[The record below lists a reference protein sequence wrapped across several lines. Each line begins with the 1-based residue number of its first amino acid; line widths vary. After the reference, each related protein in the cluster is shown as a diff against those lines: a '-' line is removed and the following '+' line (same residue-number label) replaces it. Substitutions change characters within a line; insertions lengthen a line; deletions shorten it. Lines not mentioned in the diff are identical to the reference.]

1 MHDRAVET
9 IDHSALKSL
18 AIAWLFSQRCR
29 VVATEVTT
37 AVPRWRVDAA
47 GWREGGLRDES
58 IAVECKQSRA
68 DFFRDDEQRDE
79 LVAERDRLLAKRRQL
94 EESRLKV
101 FEPHLCRRD
110 ESLFTD
116 AADWDFTASRDDGYR
131 RVLLDLRRVDQRLHG
146 QTKFCL
152 MTRYRLADRLYILAP
167 RGMLRPREIPEGW
180 GLLEALRDDS
190 RRTNA
195 ADGDRGIARGV
206 RAPCSESCAL
216 HRDQAAGH
224 RPYTSGQA
232 PVAQSDQSSRLLS
245 GRSVVRIHAGALP
258 LATRLRQFAEKG
270 E

>member
-1 MHDRAVET
+1 MET
-9 IDHSALKSL
+9 IDHRALKSL
-18 AIAWLFSQRCR
+18 AIAWLFAQRCR

-58 IAVECKQSRA
+58 VAIECKQSRA

-79 LVAERDRLLAKRRQL
+79 LVAERERLLAKRRTL

-101 FEPHLCRRD
+101 YEPHLCRRD
-110 ESLFTD
+110 ESLFSE

-131 RVLLDLRRVDQRLHG
+131 RVLLDLRRVDQRIHG

-190 RRTNA
+190 RRTGS
-195 ADGDRGIARGV
+195 ADAEPIPVRETVPAPPLASRQDRRDRFV
-206 RAPCSESCAL
+206 RAMAI
-216 HRDQAAGH
+216 AASRAAYGH
-224 RPYTSGQA
+224 LASRAAPYTGIR
-232 PVAQSDQSSRLLS
+232 PPDP
-245 GRSVVRIHAGALP
+245 GHTLP
-258 LATRLRQFAEKG
+258 LRPR
-270 E
+270 

>member
-1 MHDRAVET
+1 MET
-9 IDHSALKSL
+9 IDHRALKSL
-18 AIAWLFSQRCR
+18 AIAWLFAQRCR

-58 IAVECKQSRA
+58 VAIECKQSRA

-79 LVAERDRLLAKRRQL
+79 LVAERERLLAKRRTL

-101 FEPHLCRRD
+101 YEPHLCRRD
-110 ESLFTD
+110 ESLFSE

-131 RVLLDLRRVDQRLHG
+131 RVLLDLRRIDQRIHG

-190 RRTNA
+190 RRTGS
-195 ADGDRGIARGV
+195 ADAEPIPVRETVPAPPLASRQDRRDRFV
-206 RAPCSESCAL
+206 RAMAI
-216 HRDQAAGH
+216 AASRAAYGH
-224 RPYTSGQA
+224 LASRAAPYTGIR
-232 PVAQSDQSSRLLS
+232 PPDP
-245 GRSVVRIHAGALP
+245 GHTLP
-258 LATRLRQFAEKG
+258 LRPR
-270 E
+270 

>member
-1 MHDRAVET
+1 MET
-9 IDHSALKSL
+9 LDHRALKSL
-18 AIAWLFSQRCR
+18 ALAWLFAQRCR

-47 GWREGGLRDES
+47 GWREGGIRDES
-58 IAVECKQSRA
+58 IAIECKQSRA

-79 LVAERDRLLAKRRQL
+79 LVAERERLLGKRRQL

-110 ESLFTD
+110 ESLFAE

-167 RGMLRPREIPEGW
+167 RGMLRPREMPEGW

-190 RRTNA
+190 RRTDA
-195 ADGDRGIARGV
+195 TDAQPVPVPVRETVPAPPLACRQDRRERFV
-206 RAPCSESCAL
+206 RAMAISAS
-216 HRDQAAGH
+216 RAAFGH
-224 RPYTSGQA
+224 LASRAAPYTGIRPQG
-232 PVAQSDQSSRLLS
+232 PDPTLLD
-245 GRSVVRIHAGALP
+245 RPR
-258 LATRLRQFAEKG
+258 
-270 E
+270 